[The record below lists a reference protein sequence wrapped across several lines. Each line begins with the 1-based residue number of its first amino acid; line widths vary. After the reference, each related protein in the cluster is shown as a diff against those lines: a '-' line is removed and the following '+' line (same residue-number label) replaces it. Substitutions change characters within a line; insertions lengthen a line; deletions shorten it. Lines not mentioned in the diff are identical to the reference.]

1 MAKKGENYCQNLVI
15 GLNLPIQLSLAG
27 APPARLNEE

>member
-1 MAKKGENYCQNLVI
+1 MAKKGRIIAKNLVI